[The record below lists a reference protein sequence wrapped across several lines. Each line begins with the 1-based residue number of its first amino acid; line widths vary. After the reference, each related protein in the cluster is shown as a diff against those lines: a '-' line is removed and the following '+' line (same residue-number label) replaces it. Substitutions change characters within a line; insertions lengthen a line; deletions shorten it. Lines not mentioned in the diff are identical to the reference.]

1 MLFGL
6 FFGYFVFSSMS
17 WLALKGFGVTA
28 GFVLQNGWFVS
39 NLLGVVTL
47 LCGFVLL
54 ELTIALLSFRLIS
67 TFPHHVIKLAGV
79 QPAGRVDME
88 RFAADVGMAG
98 MGSSLR
104 SIQGGSNAMLSQAM
118 KGAER
123 GGEEAGG
130 GGRAISTGGPSGGQA
145 PARQLGTD
153 ATLQASSDVTPPAA
167 PRQE

>member
-1 MLFGL
+1 
-6 FFGYFVFSSMS
+6 
-17 WLALKGFGVTA
+17 
-28 GFVLQNGWFVS
+28 VLQNGWFVS

-88 RFAADVGMAG
+88 RFASDVGVAG

-104 SIQGGSNAMLSQAM
+104 GIQGGYSAMMTQAM
-118 KGAER
+118 KGA
-123 GGEEAGG
+123 GG
-130 GGRAISTGGPSGGQA
+130 GGAEAGMGGRELAGSTQAGEQGGP
-145 PARQLGTD
+145 RQLGTD

-167 PRQE
+167 PRQG

>member
-1 MLFGL
+1 
-6 FFGYFVFSSMS
+6 
-17 WLALKGFGVTA
+17 
-28 GFVLQNGWFVS
+28 VLQNGWFVS

-88 RFAADVGMAG
+88 RFASDVGVAG

-104 SIQGGSNAMLSQAM
+104 GIQGGYSAMVTQAM
-118 KGAER
+118 KGA
-123 GGEEAGG
+123 GGGGAEAGG
-130 GGRAISTGGPSGGQA
+130 GGAGTGGRELAGSTQAGEQGGT
-145 PARQLGTD
+145 RQLGTD

-167 PRQE
+167 PRQG